1 MDAGANSK
9 PIKKEAIHT
18 TDAEKNIRVNETAKA
33 MLNGYVN
40 RRILIQYLSE
50 TFNWD
55 VGERTYDNYI
65 KEAKEL
71 LSVINENELTFEK
84 SLALNR
90 LDALYTMNFKS
101 HDFRECRSII
111 ESRAKILGINAPV
124 ETKNETTQTIVWNE
138 EKTYAAE
145 RKTNTGT

>member
-1 MDAGANSK
+1 MDARTNRK
-9 PIKKEAIHT
+9 PIKKEAVHP

-50 TFNWD
+50 TFKWD
-55 VGERTYDNYI
+55 VVERTYDTYI

-71 LSVINENELTFEK
+71 LSVIDENELTFEK

-90 LDALYTMNFKS
+90 LDALYTMNFKI
-101 HDFRECRSII
+101 HDFRECRNII
-111 ESRAKILGINAPV
+111 ESRAKILGINAPT
-124 ETKNETTQTIVWNE
+124 EIKSETTQTIIWDEV
-138 EKTYAAE
+138 KTYETKPKAD
-145 RKTNTGT
+145 

>member
-1 MDAGANSK
+1 MDARTNNKSM
-9 PIKKEAIHT
+9 KKEAIHT

-50 TFNWD
+50 NFKWD
-55 VGERTYDNYI
+55 VVERTYDTYI

-71 LSVINENELTFEK
+71 LSVIDENELTFEK

-90 LDALYTMNFKS
+90 LDALYTMNFKI
-101 HDFRECRSII
+101 HDFRECRNII

-124 ETKNETTQTIVWNE
+124 ETKNETTQTIVWE
-138 EKTYAAE
+138 ETKTYEAKPKAD
-145 RKTNTGT
+145 

>member
-1 MDAGANSK
+1 MDARTNRK
-9 PIKKEAIHT
+9 PIKKEAVHP

-50 TFNWD
+50 TFKWD
-55 VGERTYDNYI
+55 VVERTYDTYI

-71 LSVINENELTFEK
+71 LSVIDENELTFEK

-90 LDALYTMNFKS
+90 LDALYTMNFKI
-101 HDFRECRSII
+101 HDFRECRNII
-111 ESRAKILGINAPV
+111 ESRAKILGINAPT
-124 ETKNETTQTIVWNE
+124 EIKSETTQTIIWDEV
-138 EKTYAAE
+138 KTYDTKPKAD
-145 RKTNTGT
+145 

>member
-1 MDAGANSK
+1 MDARTNNKS
-9 PIKKEAIHT
+9 IKKEAIHT

-40 RRILIQYLSE
+40 RRILIQYLSD
-50 TFNWD
+50 TFKWD
-55 VGERTYDNYI
+55 VVERTYDTYI

-71 LSVINENELTFEK
+71 LSVIDENEITFEK

-90 LDALYTMNFKS
+90 LDALYTMNFKI
-101 HDFRECRSII
+101 HDFRECRNII

-124 ETKNETTQTIVWNE
+124 EIKNETTQTIVWNE
-138 EKTYAAE
+138 TKMYDTKPEAK
-145 RKTNTGT
+145 

>member
-1 MDAGANSK
+1 MDARTNRK
-9 PIKKEAIHT
+9 PIKKEAVHP

-50 TFNWD
+50 TFKWD
-55 VGERTYDNYI
+55 VVERTYDTYI

-71 LSVINENELTFEK
+71 LSVIDENELTFEK

-90 LDALYTMNFKS
+90 LDALYTMNFKI
-101 HDFRECRSII
+101 HDFRECRNII
-111 ESRAKILGINAPV
+111 ESRAKILGINAPTEIKSDV
-124 ETKNETTQTIVWNE
+124 LQTIVWNE
-138 EKTYAAE
+138 TKTYDTKPE
-145 RKTNTGT
+145 TK

>member
-1 MDAGANSK
+1 MDARTDNK
-9 PIKKEAIHT
+9 QIKKEAIHT
-18 TDAEKNIRVNETAKA
+18 TDAEKNIRVNEAAKA

-40 RRILIQYLSE
+40 RRILIQYLSD
-50 TFNWD
+50 TFKWD
-55 VGERTYDNYI
+55 VVERTYDTYI

-71 LSVINENELTFEK
+71 LSTIDENELAFEK

-90 LDALYTMNFKS
+90 LDALYTMNYKI

-111 ESRAKILGINAPV
+111 ESRAKILGINAPI

-138 EKTYAAE
+138 EKTYEAKPKAD
-145 RKTNTGT
+145 

>member
-1 MDAGANSK
+1 MDARTNRK
-9 PIKKEAIHT
+9 PIKKEAVHP

-50 TFNWD
+50 TFKWD
-55 VGERTYDNYI
+55 VVERTYDTYI

-71 LSVINENELTFEK
+71 LSVIDENELTFEK

-90 LDALYTMNFKS
+90 LDALYTMNFKI
-101 HDFRECRSII
+101 HDFRECRNII
-111 ESRAKILGINAPV
+111 ESRAKILGINAPTEIKSDV
-124 ETKNETTQTIVWNE
+124 LQTIVWNE
-138 EKTYAAE
+138 TKMYDTKPETK
-145 RKTNTGT
+145 

>member
-1 MDAGANSK
+1 MDAGTNNK
-9 PIKKEAIHT
+9 PIKKESIHT
-18 TDAEKNIRVNETAKA
+18 TEAEKNIRVNETAKA

-50 TFNWD
+50 TFKWD

-71 LSVINENELTFEK
+71 LSVIDENELSFEK

-90 LDALYTMNFKS
+90 LDSLYTMNFKI
-101 HDFRECRSII
+101 HDFRECRNII
-111 ESRAKILGINAPV
+111 ESRAKILGINAPT
-124 ETKNETTQTIVWNE
+124 ETKNETTQTIVWDE
-138 EKTYAAE
+138 VKTYEAKHKAD
-145 RKTNTGT
+145 